1 MGLARR
7 WYFETSCT
15 TMPKARLSI
24 LKENLCETR
33 KSGKAK
39 GLLGVDSAKQ
49 FLISKV
55 FKGAFGS
62 TAFKY
67 KMTLR
72 LVRLQQLLL
81 FKVQVTHI
89 DNTLQKGRAGKYSE
103 KGSRRL

>member
-1 MGLARR
+1 
-7 WYFETSCT
+7 
-15 TMPKARLSI
+15 MPKARSSI
-24 LKENLCETR
+24 HLRETR

-39 GLLGVDSAKQ
+39 GLLGVDSAKK

-81 FKVQVTHI
+81 FKVRVTHI
-89 DNTLQKGRAGKYSE
+89 DNTLQKGRAGKYSD